1 MPFQTQVNIN
11 QAPAVAGDFAS
22 ANPRATVLAGA
33 GGLVAGAAG
42 VTVGKFAWIAADGKT
57 VTNYG
62 QYPAVPDG
70 FVHRDQQ
77 GLITNYLAESTML
90 IPAGFP
96 VVLHQAGDFFAKNSG
111 PSALI
116 RNGALYASYADG
128 SVVTAAPTGASVT
141 GSLGS
146 TSTGSLGAT
155 FTASAGSPTTKL
167 VVTSVTGLISIG
179 DTVSGTGIT
188 AGTTILSQD
197 SGGTVGG
204 AGTYNLSGANT
215 CSSATVTSF
224 GVTVKL
230 TATTGLVSV
239 GDIISGG
246 AGFPVGAT
254 VTAIVSGGGLATAGV
269 YTISAPGTAYT
280 ASASGITT
288 YGNTIYVSAVASGT
302 IAIGA
307 AISGGAI
314 AANSVVSSQVNGTP
328 GATGTY
334 TVSNV
339 AAAYGASGTFT
350 TVGGIALTAW
360 TAQSA
365 AASGELVK
373 ISTFGA

>member
-1 MPFQTQVNIN
+1 
-11 QAPAVAGDFAS
+11 
-22 ANPRATVLAGA
+22 
-33 GGLVAGAAG
+33 
-42 VTVGKFAWIAADGKT
+42 VGT
-57 VTNYG
+57 
-62 QYPAVPDG
+62 
-70 FVHRDQQ
+70 
-77 GLITNYLAESTML
+77 
-90 IPAGFP
+90 
-96 VVLHQAGDFFAKNSG
+96 
-111 PSALI
+111 
-116 RNGALYASYADG
+116 
-128 SVVTAAPTGASVT
+128 
-141 GSLGS
+141 
-146 TSTGSLGAT
+146 
-155 FTASAGSPTTKL
+155 PTTKL

-204 AGTYNLSGANT
+204 AGTYNLSAVNT

-288 YGNTIYVSAVASGT
+288 FGNTIYVSAVASGT